1 MADNGVES
9 QKQQVKFIKS
19 FLHLYQ
25 EHSHVQIE
33 AKLKAAFEDYE
44 KDE

>member
-1 MADNGVES
+1 
-9 QKQQVKFIKS
+9 
-19 FLHLYQ
+19 LHLYQ

-44 KDE
+44 KDEWKE